1 MFKVSI
7 KQIDKNTE
15 EEVVVKCHEI
25 NDEVLAMV
33 KKLKQTENI
42 ILGTKDGEVFRL
54 TVKDIFYIE
63 SVDNKTFIYC
73 LNNVYQSKQKLYE
86 IEEQMQ
92 GTKLFRCSKAM
103 IVNLGKIRSV
113 TSALNGRLE
122 AKLTNSETVIISRQ
136 YVSLLKKRLGM

>member
-7 KQIDKNTE
+7 KQIDKNLE
-15 EEVVVKCHEI
+15 EEVVVKCHDI
-25 NDEVLAMV
+25 NDEVLSIV
-33 KKLKQTENI
+33 QKLKKTDNI
-42 ILGTKDGEVFRL
+42 ILGSKDGEVFRL

-92 GTKLFRCSKAM
+92 ITKLFRCSKSM

-113 TSALNGRLE
+113 SSALNGRLE
-122 AKLTNSETVIISRQ
+122 AKLINGETVIISRQ
-136 YVSLLKKRLGM
+136 YVSSLKKRLGM